1 MIGGRPTSGA
11 AATPLILAFR
21 AAIAEVTAAFSAFL
35 AGTEIEED
43 MEALDE
49 TTIEAL
55 KEVIKTNPSLDELR
69 TSLEGNFDLNESQ
82 RKMVF
87 RFWKTHG
94 AAMMRLIQKPVSHSV

>member
-1 MIGGRPTSGA
+1 MNKDKQK
-11 AATPLILAFR
+11 F
-21 AAIAEVTAAFSAFL
+21 FAFL
-35 AGTEIEED
+35 TGTEIEED

-69 TSLEGNFDLNESQ
+69 SSLEGNYNLSEQ
-82 RKMVF
+82 ERKMVF

-94 AAMMRLIQKPVSHSV
+94 ASMMRLI